1 MTVQNLNRSAL
12 IKKHNEKLGYAVYW
26 KQGAAVKCVR
36 RETMCEFTGAHL
48 FENNEDQ
55 LIANLP
61 EGPAGIA
68 SDKMIISS
76 RADYVDYMKSAIV
89 LVHSF
94 MTWAPPLISLS
105 KRSLIPNLKAF
116 SSRLSN

>member
-1 MTVQNLNRSAL
+1 MTVQKLNRSAL
-12 IKKHNEKLGYAVYW
+12 IKKHNEKLGYAIYW
-26 KQGAAVKCVR
+26 KQGAALKCVR

-48 FENNEDQ
+48 FENDKDQ

-76 RADYVDYMKSAIV
+76 RADYVDYMKSANCFGSFFYDMSAALDFIKQKIV
-89 LVHSF
+89 D
-94 MTWAPPLISLS
+94 PE
-105 KRSLIPNLKAF
+105 LKSILLQTF
-116 SSRLSN
+116 

>member
-1 MTVQNLNRSAL
+1 MTVQKLNRSAL
-12 IKKHNEKLGYAVYW
+12 IKKHNEKLGYAIYW

-76 RADYVDYMKSAIV
+76 RADYVDYMKSANCTGSFFYDMSAALDFIKQKIV
-89 LVHSF
+89 D
-94 MTWAPPLISLS
+94 PE
-105 KRSLIPNLKAF
+105 LKSILLQTF
-116 SSRLSN
+116 

>member
-1 MTVQNLNRSAL
+1 MTAQKLNRSAL

-76 RADYVDYMKSAIV
+76 RADYVDYMKSANCNGSFFYDMSAALDFIKQKIV
-89 LVHSF
+89 D
-94 MTWAPPLISLS
+94 PE
-105 KRSLIPNLKAF
+105 LKSILLQTF
-116 SSRLSN
+116 